1 MRIEL
6 RYVLPWPCHP
16 LRVSQVLR
24 VEMLNLCQTPIDP
37 SFFPRT
43 EQEEMLQRVCRARYD
58 AG

>member
-1 MRIEL
+1 MEL
-6 RYVLPWPCHP
+6 RHVLPWPCHP